1 MEKDTNLKTRMSLM
15 EEQIKVIDEKLDK
28 LDKKLDDGL
37 KDIKKTYVRKDTYTI
52 EKSIQSKRIDTIN
65 RLMWFAISAVLAF
78 VLQQILSLVL

>member
-28 LDKKLDDGL
+28 LDKKLDGGL

-52 EKSIQSKRIDTIN
+52 EKNIQMKRIDAIN